1 MKTEIENSIIE
12 LLYEKE
18 YLGRLAQETNR
29 VITRKIPT
37 AGVTIENSDLVMYI
51 NPDYFLKLNE
61 KERVG
66 LIEHEMNHILN
77 GHLTKLNYTEDPKR
91 LNRAMDKAINQYIA
105 NLPQGALYP
114 SEGEEKFREYVYYYE
129 TNKGDGNTLDDHS
142 MWKHIDSTTGEIV
155 VQRAV
160 KSALGKMSG
169 NLPQN
174 IELLVNKLL
183 NTTVDWRRVLKK
195 YISNSTKEID
205 INTKM
210 KRNRRYGLTLPGW
223 RRESQLN
230 IYVAVDVSGS
240 VSDEFINRFFTE
252 IDSIISNAGVIEVFE
267 VDMNINKRYNYV
279 KNKQINVT
287 GRGGTD
293 YNVFFDEIQDETP
306 DLIIYFGD
314 GESPEVVKKPSCPV
328 IWALMPGCS
337 IPAKFGKKV
346 EVKL

>member
-1 MKTEIENSIIE
+1 
-12 LLYEKE
+12 
-18 YLGRLAQETNR
+18 
-29 VITRKIPT
+29 
-37 AGVTIENSDLVMYI
+37 
-51 NPDYFLKLNE
+51 
-61 KERVG
+61 
-66 LIEHEMNHILN
+66 
-77 GHLTKLNYTEDPKR
+77 
-91 LNRAMDKAINQYIA
+91 
-105 NLPQGALYP
+105 
-114 SEGEEKFREYVYYYE
+114 
-129 TNKGDGNTLDDHS
+129 
-142 MWKHIDSTTGEIV
+142 
-155 VQRAV
+155 
-160 KSALGKMSG
+160 
-169 NLPQN
+169 
-174 IELLVNKLL
+174 
-183 NTTVDWRRVLKK
+183 
-195 YISNSTKEID
+195 
-205 INTKM
+205 M